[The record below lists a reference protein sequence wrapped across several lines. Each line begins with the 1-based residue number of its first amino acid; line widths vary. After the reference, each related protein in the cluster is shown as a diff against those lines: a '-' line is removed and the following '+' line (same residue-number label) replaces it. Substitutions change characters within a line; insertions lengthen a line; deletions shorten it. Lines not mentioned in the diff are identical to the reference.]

1 MDSFSRPEVDY
12 DAPEN
17 SDVMASQIIGDWE
30 LLIVLVPNGTL
41 SNGDTPNV
49 ISMQVTRQVV
59 VAVEQ
64 DYFNRRI
71 DECLEITHREA
82 NEEDW
87 INNFEGDELPRL
99 IGERTSLHALA
110 DAIEMGQTAIEVQ
123 DLEDQFRVAS

>member
-1 MDSFSRPEVDY
+1 MESFSRPEVDY

-49 ISMQVTRQVV
+49 VPMQATRQVF

-71 DECLEITHREA
+71 DECLEITHSQASAEA
-82 NEEDW
+82 W
-87 INNFEGDELPRL
+87 INNFVGDELPRL
-99 IGERTSLHALA
+99 IGERTS
-110 DAIEMGQTAIEVQ
+110 
-123 DLEDQFRVAS
+123 

>member
-17 SDVMASQIIGDWE
+17 SDVLASQIIGDWE
-30 LLIVLVPNGTL
+30 LLIILVPNGTL
-41 SNGDTPNV
+41 SNGDIPSV
-49 ISMQVTRQVV
+49 IPMQVTRQGV

-64 DYFNRRI
+64 GYFNRRI
-71 DECLEITHREA
+71 DECLEITHREP

-110 DAIEMGQTAIEVQ
+110 DAIEM
-123 DLEDQFRVAS
+123 